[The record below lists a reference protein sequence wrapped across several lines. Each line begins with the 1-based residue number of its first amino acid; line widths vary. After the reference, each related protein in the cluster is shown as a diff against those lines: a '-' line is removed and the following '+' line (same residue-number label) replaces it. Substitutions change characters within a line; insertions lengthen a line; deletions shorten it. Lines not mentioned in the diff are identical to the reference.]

1 MSDMSQGPGW
11 WQASDGKWYPPEQ
24 APGAQPPA
32 AQPPAAQPP
41 PAPGAQPQPAG
52 GFPPPAPGAGT
63 DVIDVGKSISYGW
76 EAFKKYP
83 GPAHRGVV
91 IIIVVSFLISILASA
106 AGSESSF
113 LGLLLNIVGWV
124 VSIALAKGLVT
135 IALDVTY
142 GREPDLSKLFSAEHF
157 GQFLLAGIL
166 VGLLVGIGLIFCII
180 PGLFAAVALQ
190 FTQYRVI
197 DRDESAFDA
206 LGGSWELVKPQFG
219 SLVLLILALFGIN
232 LLGLLLCGLGLLITV
247 PLSAV
252 AVAHAYRTAGGQMPA
267 AV

>member
-11 WQASDGKWYPPEQ
+11 WQTSDGKWYPPEQ

-32 AQPPAAQPP
+32 AQPP
-41 PAPGAQPQPAG
+41 PAPGAQPQPAA

-63 DVIDVGKSISYGW
+63 DVIDVGQSISYGW

-83 GPAHRGVV
+83 GPLIAAFAIVA
-91 IIIVVSFLISILASA
+91 VVSGLFSILASA
-106 AGSESSF
+106 ASGDSAF
-113 LGLLLNIVGWV
+113 LGLLLNLVSWIVAV
-124 VSIALAKGLVT
+124 ALAKGLVT

-142 GREPDLSKLFSAEHF
+142 GREPDLSKLFSGEHF
-157 GQFLLAGIL
+157 GQFLIAGIL
-166 VGLLVGIGLIFCII
+166 VGLLVGFGLIFCII

-197 DRDESAFDA
+197 DRDESATEA
-206 LGGSWELVKPQFG
+206 MGGSWELVKPQFW
-219 SLVLLILALFGIN
+219 SLVLLILALGFIN
-232 LLGLLLCGLGLLITV
+232 FIGLLLCLVGLLVTA

-252 AVAHAYRTAGGQMPA
+252 AIAHAYRTAGGQVPA